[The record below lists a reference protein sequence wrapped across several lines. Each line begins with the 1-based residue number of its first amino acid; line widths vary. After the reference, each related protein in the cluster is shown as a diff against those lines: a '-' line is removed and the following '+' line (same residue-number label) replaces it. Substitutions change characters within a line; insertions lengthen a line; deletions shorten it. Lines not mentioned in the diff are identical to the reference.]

1 MLRPFVTYPALK
13 KLVFSLALLLLVYG
27 IGVAGYMVIE
37 GWDFEDASFM
47 TVITVA
53 TVGFGEVHRLD
64 SAGRWFTVAL
74 IMGGMGVILYG
85 VSSLTALVVE
95 GELVDYLRRSK
106 MDKQIGKLSGHF
118 IICGAG
124 RVGTCIMTE
133 LIKTGHKVVIV
144 DRDMPHLE
152 EWRERHPAVLAMQGD
167 AASDEVLEAA
177 GVRRAVGLL
186 SALTA
191 DKDNLF
197 VVLSARA
204 LNPNLRIVAKA
215 DEESAQDKLI
225 RAGADSVVFTH
236 VIGGMRMASQMIRPN
251 VVNFLDVMLRE
262 RDGSLRVEEV
272 QLAPGSPLDGK
283 AVGEADLSART
294 GVLLMAAGGD
304 AQHLEFNPS
313 KDRRMEAGDLLV
325 VMGDR
330 TQIEALKKLAS
341 QD

>member
-1 MLRPFVTYPALK
+1 MLRPFATYPALK
-13 KLVFSLALLLLVYG
+13 KLVISVALLLIVYG
-27 IGVAGYMVIE
+27 IGVAGYMAIE
-37 GWDFEDASFM
+37 GWGFEDASFM

-53 TVGFGEVHRLD
+53 TVGFGEVHPLD
-64 SAGRWFTVAL
+64 TAGRWFTVAL

-85 VSSLTALVVE
+85 VSSLTALIVE

-124 RVGTCIMTE
+124 RVGTCIMAE
-133 LIKTGHKVVIV
+133 LLRTGHKVVVV
-144 DRDMPHLE
+144 DQDIPHLDD
-152 EWRERHPAVLAMQGD
+152 WRERHPDILAMQGD

-186 SALTA
+186 SALTE

-204 LNPNLRIVAKA
+204 LNPNLRIVARA
-215 DEESAQDKLI
+215 DEESAQGKLI

-236 VIGGMRMASQMIRPN
+236 VIGGMRMASEMIRPN
-251 VVNFLDVMLRE
+251 VVSFLDLMLRE

-272 QLAPGSPLDGK
+272 QLAPGSPLEGK
-283 AVGEADLSART
+283 VVGEADLSART
-294 GVLLMAAGGD
+294 GALLMAAGKD
-304 AQHLEFNPS
+304 VQHLEFNPS
-313 KDRRMEAGDLLV
+313 KERRLEAGDLLV

-330 TQIEALKKLAS
+330 AQLEALKRIAAS
-341 QD
+341 D